1 MPDRRFMDEPGGL
14 SDPRN
19 PHTQDVIARRFSR
32 RSLLAS
38 LAATGAIAGLGSAL
52 PLRRALASGGSTL
65 AFKSLALK
73 ITQTH
78 QVAEGYKADIVI
90 RWGDPVTQGA
100 APIDFARQTAASQA
114 ARFGYNCDFIGY
126 FPLPQGSAS
135 SEHGLLF
142 VNHEYTNGELMR
154 PGVGSRAE
162 NAKTADKAWTEVEMA
177 AHGGSVVEVRKEGGA
192 WRYLADSRF
201 NRRITGT
208 TEFTL
213 SGPAAGHER
222 MKTSADPGG
231 RKVLGML
238 NNCGGGVT
246 PWGSVLTCEEN
257 FNGYFGGDAAKAGR
271 EEKNHKRY
279 GIPTLARSWYGWAR
293 HHDRFDIEK
302 EPNEPNRYG
311 WVVEIDPYDPGF
323 VPVKRTAL
331 GRLKREAATCVVD
344 KDGRIVVY
352 SGDDQAGEY
361 VYKFVTRGAYD
372 ARNRAANFGL
382 LDEGTLHAAKFGD
395 DGTVEWIELVHG
407 KNGLTAEN
415 GFASQAD
422 VLIEARRAADTVG
435 ATRMDRPEDVE
446 ANPVTGKVYV
456 MLTNNVG
463 RGDKVA
469 VDKANPRA
477 KNAFGHIIEL
487 IPPGGAGKDADHAA
501 TTARWE
507 IFALAGN
514 PAEAAH
520 GARYHKDQAETGV
533 WFAAPDN
540 VAFDPRGRVYVLTDQ
555 GSAQKRNKV
564 PDGVFVADAE
574 GPGRGLFKLLFACPI
589 EAEMCGGAFTPDG
602 KTLFLSVQ
610 HPAEGSNFEK
620 PLTRWPDFEEGVPPR
635 PSVVAVTRVDGG
647 EIGG

>member
-1 MPDRRFMDEPGGL
+1 MSDRDFCDESGGL
-14 SDPRN
+14 SDARN
-19 PHTQDVIARRFSR
+19 PHIQDVIARRFSR

-38 LAATGAIAGLGSAL
+38 LAAAGAIAGLGSAL
-52 PLRRALASGGSTL
+52 PLRQALASGGSTL
-65 AFKSLALK
+65 AFKSLVPR
-73 ITQTH
+73 ITETH

-90 RWGDPVTQGA
+90 RWGDPVAPGA
-100 APIDFARQTAASQA
+100 VPIDFAAQSGESQSRQ
-114 ARFGYNCDFIGY
+114 FGYNNDFLAF
-126 FPLPQGSAS
+126 FPLPLDSRG
-135 SEHGLLF
+135 SEHGLLWS
-142 VNHEYTNGELMR
+142 NHEYTNGELMR
-154 PGVGSRAE
+154 AGVASRGESA
-162 NAKTADKAWTEVEMA
+162 AKADTAWTEVEMA
-177 AHGGSVVEVRKEGGA
+177 AHGGTVVEIRKEGGT
-192 WRYLADSRF
+192 WKYLPASRF
-201 NRRITGT
+201 NRRITAT
-208 TEFTL
+208 TEFTI

-222 MKTSADPGG
+222 LKTSADPTG

-238 NNCGGGVT
+238 NNCAGGMT
-246 PWGSVLTCEEN
+246 PWGTVLSCEEN
-257 FNGYFGGDAAKAGR
+257 FNAYFGGDIAKADR
-271 EEKNHKRY
+271 EQRNHKRY
-279 GIPTLARSWYGWAR
+279 GIPPIARSRYAWAR
-293 HHDRFDIEK
+293 LHDRFNIDK
-302 EPNEPNRYG
+302 EPNEPNRFG
-311 WVVEIDPYDPGF
+311 WVCEIDPYNPAS

-331 GRLKREAATCVVD
+331 GRLKRECATCVVNR
-344 KDGRIVVY
+344 DGRVVVY
-352 SGDDQAGEY
+352 SGDDEAGDY
-361 VYKFVTRGAYD
+361 VYKFVTRRAYD

-382 LDEGTLHAAKFGD
+382 LDEGTLYAARFND
-395 DGTVEWIELVHG
+395 DGTVDWLDLVHG

-456 MLTNNVG
+456 ILTNNVG
-463 RGDKVA
+463 RGEKIA

-501 TTARWE
+501 TNARWE

-520 GARYHKDQAETGV
+520 GAEYHKDQAESGV

-540 VAFDPRGRVYVLTDQ
+540 VAFDPRGRIYVLTDQ
-555 GSAQKRNKV
+555 GSAQKRNNI
-564 PDGVFVADAE
+564 PDGVYVADAE
-574 GPGRGLFKLLFACPI
+574 GPGRGLFKLLFACPV

-610 HPAEGSNFEK
+610 HPAEGSSFDK
-620 PLTRWPDFEEGVPPR
+620 PLTRWPDFNEGVPPR
-635 PSVVAVTRVDGG
+635 PSVVAVTRADGG